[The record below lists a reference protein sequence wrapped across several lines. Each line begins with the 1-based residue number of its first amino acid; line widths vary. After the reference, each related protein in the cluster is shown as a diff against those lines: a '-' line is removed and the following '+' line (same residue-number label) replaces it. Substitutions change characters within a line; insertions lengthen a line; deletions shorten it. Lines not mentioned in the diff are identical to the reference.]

1 MEINKINN
9 TEKHKWGT
17 TLCSCHSRKRGLTLK
32 QLQKKKSKQ
41 KQNQTYNCAVLD
53 RRGKGCF
60 MNS

>member
-1 MEINKINN
+1 MFLSLEV
-9 TEKHKWGT
+9 
-17 TLCSCHSRKRGLTLK
+17 RGLTLK
-32 QLQKKKSKQ
+32 KTTKKTTTKKTKQ

>member
-1 MEINKINN
+1 MRNN
-9 TEKHKWGT
+9 VVLLSLEEKGT
-17 TLCSCHSRKRGLTLK
+17 DFKK
-32 QLQKKKSKQ
+32 NYKKKRKKKKTKQ

>member
-1 MEINKINN
+1 MRNN
-9 TEKHKWGT
+9 VVFLSLEEKGT
-17 TLCSCHSRKRGLTLK
+17 DFKTTTKK
-32 QLQKKKSKQ
+32 KKKSKQ